1 MDLVSQLQKKIENC
15 LYEAL
20 KRSKREIFT
29 ISIDRVYDESE
40 YEYMPYTTQ
49 NYYSEDDVLNDA
61 HMIAEE
67 LRSDEDLLIINVF
80 CGEYETP
87 SGDVFGEP
95 YAFFTISNKS
105 KEETIKGRKDAG
117 FINPECDEYAD

>member
-1 MDLVSQLQKKIENC
+1 MDIVSQLQEKIENC

-20 KRSKREIFT
+20 KRSRRDIFT
-29 ISIDRVYDESE
+29 ISIDRVNDESE
-40 YEYMPYTTQ
+40 YDYMPYTAQ

-67 LRSDEDLLIINVF
+67 LRSEEELLIINVF

-87 SGDVFGEP
+87 TGDVFGEP
-95 YAFFTISNKS
+95 YAFFTISNKNRT
-105 KEETIKGRKDAG
+105 ETIKARKEAG
-117 FINPECDEYAD
+117 FANPECDEYAD